1 MINAYFISGTVY
13 ANYTGGPR
21 LSYPDVQWKFS
32 IPYLV
37 GGSTSGDVNGTY
49 VLVLP
54 VVTGTSGFLSG
65 GNFTVSASGYNTTI
79 VPANITIGNDLPKD
93 FVLLKSPPPP
103 PPPPSA
109 TIMGTILGNAGPE
122 LPFSYEWWHLSE
134 NGYQFMVG
142 FNTSSYID
150 FVFSSLSTKSILVS
164 VWGPEGTTGQMTI
177 WIPDAIFQMPFSV
190 TSIPGPSP
198 TMGTQTD
205 NGTYTSVSITYGL
218 SSKTIVFTSTGVIP
232 EFPDSIALMIV
243 LFSVAL
249 AILLQKKLRVKTN
262 QQKHAIQQ
270 TKQPY

>member
-21 LSYPDVQWKFS
+21 LSYPDVQWRFS

-54 VVTGTSGFLSG
+54 VVTGTSGFSSG

-79 VPANITIGNDLPKD
+79 VPANVTIGNGLTKD

-164 VWGPEGTTGQMTI
+164 VWGPEGITGQMTI
-177 WIPDAIFQMPFSV
+177 WIPDAILQGPFSV
-190 TSIPGPSP
+190 TSIPGPNP

-232 EFPDSIALMIV
+232 EFQGPMALIAI
-243 LFSVAL
+243 LFATAL
-249 AILLQKKLRVKTN
+249 AVFLQKRLRVRVN
-262 QQKHAIQQ
+262 QQKYTYDRLDPPH
-270 TKQPY
+270 